1 MQEAIRSTLAPVSDE
16 ELTDPAYRDRNAD
29 LRRWR
34 TQFPDTVAIDAAAP
48 RQRSRVVGVVHMV
61 RLVPDRGL
69 DITVEDGSTHRL
81 TASWTGRTRL
91 PGVELGAGLILNG
104 TVAQERDGSR
114 RMRNPE
120 YALVAG
126 PYAG

>member
-1 MQEAIRSTLAPVSDE
+1 VPSSPPRDL
-16 ELTDPAYRDRNAD
+16 DPAYRDREED

-34 TQFPDTVAIDAAAP
+34 EQYSDTVPIAEVQP
-48 RQRSRVVGVVHMV
+48 RHRAHVVGVVQKL
-61 RLVPDRGL
+61 RLVPERGL
-69 DITVEDGSTHRL
+69 DVTVEDGTARM

-91 PGVELGAGLILNG
+91 PGIELGAGLVLTG
-104 TVAQERDGSR
+104 TVALERDGSR

-126 PYAG
+126 PYGS

>member
-1 MQEAIRSTLAPVSDE
+1 MSDP
-16 ELTDPAYRDRNAD
+16 TPPSPRDVDPAYRDREAD

-34 TQFPDTVAIDAAAP
+34 AEYGDTVAIADVRP
-48 RQRSRVVGVVHMV
+48 RHRAHVVGVVQKL

-69 DITVEDGSTHRL
+69 DVTVEDGSGRL

-91 PGVELGAGLILNG
+91 PGIELGAGLLLTG
-104 TVAQERDGSR
+104 TVAEDPDGSR

-126 PYAG
+126 PYASG